1 MVKYIPQIF
10 SLFILLLVIFFSS
23 CEHEPFPPLI
33 EDPGPSDTVIFV
45 DDPCDEDSVYF
56 ENQILPFFISS
67 CAQPGCHDA
76 ATGEDGVVLDSYEN
90 IMTTGEIIPGDPG
103 DSEVYETITDND
115 PDDRMPPPPE
125 DPLTSEQIQMI
136 FDWIDQGAQNNSCNS
151 CDTTE
156 VTYNGT
162 ILPLIELKCQ
172 GCHSGG
178 EPEADLSLISYD
190 DISTI
195 ALNGNL
201 MWSVTG
207 TNGATL
213 MPLGGNL
220 LPQCERD
227 QLEIWI
233 NDGAPEN

>member
-1 MVKYIPQIF
+1 MNFDKYIPQYVFTGI
-10 SLFILLLVIFFSS
+10 VIFVFIFSS

-33 EDPGPSDTVIFV
+33 DDTVTTMAIDV
-45 DDPCDEDSVYF
+45 PCDEDSVYF
-56 ENQILPFFISS
+56 QNQVLPFFISS

-76 ATGEDGVVLDSYEN
+76 ASAEDNIILDSYDN
-90 IMTTGEIIPGDPG
+90 IINTGDIEPGNPNS
-103 DSEVYETITDND
+103 SEVYEAITETD
-115 PDDRMPPPPE
+115 PDDLMPPEPE
-125 DPLTSEQIQMI
+125 DPLTAEQIQMI
-136 FDWIDQGAQNNSCNS
+136 FDWIEQGAQNNFCNS
-151 CDTTE
+151 CDTSV
-156 VTYNGT
+156 VTYSGT

-178 EPEADLSLISYD
+178 EPEAELPLTTYSEIS
-190 DISTI
+190 
-195 ALNGNL
+195 ALALGGGL
-201 MWSVTG
+201 MSSVTG

-227 QLEIWI
+227 QIEIWI